1 MDKEYI
7 KIKKALISVYDK
19 SGLLPFAKF
28 LIQQNVEIISTGG
41 TAKLLTDNGIKVT
54 KVSDITKYP
63 EILGGRVKTLHPII
77 HAGLL
82 SRADNGEDK
91 KTMDDLN
98 ISNIDLAI
106 VNLYPFEETI
116 NSTTDFEKIIENIDI
131 GGPTII
137 RASAKNHSRVTIA
150 TDSNSYQ
157 EISDHIN
164 KFGGTS
170 NSLRLKLAYKAFSHT
185 AKYDSIISNWFSKQI
200 DSSDVD
206 SYNLSGQLNKKL
218 RYGENPHQTADF
230 YSINNNSGIG
240 QMKQIQGKELSYNNI
255 NDTDAALQLILDF
268 KNSQPT
274 IAIIKHAN
282 PCGVASAKNLNEAY
296 RLALRCDPVSA
307 FGGIIVS
314 NKELDASTAKNIIK
328 VFSEVIIAPSATE
341 EAIDIVK
348 EKKNLRLLLLN
359 NIYNSEVDNKIIKS
373 VFGGFLIQDRDD
385 LIITKENLKVVTK
398 KMPSD
403 EEISDL
409 IFAFKIAKHV
419 KSNAII
425 YAKNQSTVGIGA
437 GQMSRVDSS
446 RIAAYKADYA
456 SKLLNMDK
464 SLASGCVIASDA
476 FFPFSDG
483 LEAAIEVGATAVIQP
498 GGSMRDNEVIKAA
511 DDANVSMVFT
521 GIRHFRH

>member
-1 MDKEYI
+1 MNQNYI

-19 SGLLPFAKF
+19 DGLLPFAKF
-28 LIQQNVEIISTGG
+28 LIKKNIEIISTGG
-41 TAKLLTDNGIKVT
+41 TAKLLNDNGIKVT

-63 EILGGRVKTLHPII
+63 EILGGRVKTLHPVI

-82 SRADNGEDK
+82 SRINNKEDK
-91 KTMDDLN
+91 QTMDDLN

-116 NSTTDFEKIIENIDI
+116 NSTNDFTKIIENIDI

-137 RASAKNHSRVTIA
+137 RAAAKNHNRVTIA
-150 TDSNSYQ
+150 TDVNSYE
-157 EISDHIN
+157 EITNQIN
-164 KFGGTS
+164 EYGGTN

-185 AKYDSIISNWFSKQI
+185 AKYDSLISNWFSKQI
-200 DSSDVD
+200 NPSDIEY
-206 SYNLSGQLNKKL
+206 YNLSGQLNKKL

-230 YSINNNSGIG
+230 YSINNNSGISQIK
-240 QMKQIQGKELSYNNI
+240 QMQGKDLSYNNI
-255 NDTDAALQLILDF
+255 NDTDAALQLMLDF
-268 KNSQPT
+268 KNSKPT

-282 PCGVASAKNLNEAY
+282 PCGVASAEHLNEAY
-296 RLALRCDPVSA
+296 KLALRCDPVSA
-307 FGGIIVS
+307 FGGIIIS
-314 NKELDASTAKNIIK
+314 NKELDVSTAENIIK
-328 VFSEVIIAPSATE
+328 VFSEVIIAPSATTD
-341 EAIDIVK
+341 AINIVK
-348 EKKNLRLLLLN
+348 KKKNLRLLLLD

-385 LIITKENLKVVTK
+385 CIITKEDLKVVTK
-398 KMPSD
+398 KIPS
-403 EEISDL
+403 EKEISDL

-456 SKLLNMDK
+456 SKLLNMKK

-498 GGSMRDNEVIKAA
+498 GGSMRDDEVIKAA
-511 DDANVSMVFT
+511 DNANISMVFT
-521 GIRHFRH
+521 GIRHFKH